1 MTAVIGI
8 DPGLSGA
15 IALVV
20 GRELR
25 AVLDMPTMP
34 SGKTS
39 EVDLHAA
46 REILS
51 EFGPADLVVLE
62 HVNGIQGSGATSAFN
77 FGAGWGGLRGLL
89 VALDRPHQLV
99 RPPRWTKDLAV
110 GADKAAHRRAAQ
122 GFYPEHA
129 HLFARVKDD
138 GRADAALLARWGGQQ

>member
-8 DPGLSGA
+8 DPGFVGA

-25 AVLDMPTMP
+25 AVHDMPTIP
-34 SGKTS
+34 AGKTN
-39 EVDLHAA
+39 EVNLHAV
-46 REILS
+46 RDILV
-51 EFGPADLVVLE
+51 EFGPVDLVVLE

-99 RPPRWTKDLAV
+99 RPPRWTKDMAV
-110 GADKAAHRRAAQ
+110 GRDKAAHRRAAA

-138 GRADAALLARWGGQQ
+138 GRADATLLARWGMQQ